1 MAEAAVPTFNVFP
14 ARYTG
19 RVSELLR
26 EITTHSAEETVALGR
41 TLVDLLIPPK
51 LVLLRGDLGAGKTT
65 LVKGIA
71 AAFDAA
77 SEDDVTSPTF
87 TLIHEYRGPMAVLY
101 HIDLYRIDTQRELD
115 TLALDDLR
123 SENSILL
130 IEWGEKFPR
139 FVRERDV
146 EIAIE
151 REAENSRRIQIAG

>member
-1 MAEAAVPTFNVFP
+1 MSGPSKAS
-14 ARYTG
+14 
-19 RVSELLR
+19 RVLR
-26 EITTHSAEETVALGR
+26 ETTTNSAEETVAFGR
-41 TLVDLLIPPK
+41 TLVSLLVPPK
-51 LVLLRGDLGAGKTT
+51 VVLLRGDLGAGKTT

-71 AAFDAA
+71 AAFEAA

-87 TLIHEYRGPMAVLY
+87 TLIHEYRGPTASLY

-139 FVRERDV
+139 FIRERDL
-146 EIAIE
+146 EISLAPAGE
-151 REAENSRRIQIAG
+151 QSRHIRLWE